1 MLWGKKSKSKQLP
14 ELPPL
19 PVSRSTVPAEEV
31 MEEPEESNM
40 PVFPESTTEMT
51 TEEEESELSEPPAT
65 LKSFKA
71 VEMES
76 EERPAKSGDIY
87 IKVDKFVSARKALE
101 NAQQKVNEMQELL
114 KVIRETKMREEQEL
128 AYWEKEMT
136 SAKAQVQQVTEN
148 IFGKVE

>member
-19 PVSRSTVPAEEV
+19 PIPKSAAYATET
-31 MEEPEESNM
+31 MEESEESNM
-40 PVFPESTTEMT
+40 PSFPEPTTN
-51 TEEEESELSEPPAT
+51 EEDEESELSEPPAT
-65 LKSFKA
+65 LRSFKA
-71 VEMES
+71 VEEDS
-76 EERPAKSGDIY
+76 RLAKSSDIY
-87 IKVDKFVSARKALE
+87 VKVDKFISARKALE